1 MLCDNLF
8 FLASVL
14 TVSTLRVLM
23 AGSALG
29 RRWETTRRLGR
40 MLGWFVAAYATTL
53 ILVALLLPRR
63 FYSPGERRCFD
74 DWCVAATDV
83 KLADSSTSVHCPG
96 DHGGRNWIATIEV
109 SSDAKRVR
117 QHARDARAELED
129 GQGRRYQPC
138 AAARSLQTGPPRLLS
153 DELGPGESYDVYL
166 PFRLP
171 AGEVP
176 AGLVMHHGDFPGI
189 LIIGED
195 HSLLHPDALQR
206 LAVAQRRWK

>member
-1 MLCDNLF
+1 MSLGDLF

-14 TVSTLRVLM
+14 TVSTWCVLITI
-23 AGSALG
+23 SALG
-29 RRWETTRRLGR
+29 RRWETTRRSAR

-63 FYSPGERRCFD
+63 FYAAGERRCFD
-74 DWCVAATDV
+74 DWCVAAMEA
-83 KLADSSTSVHCPG
+83 KIADGSTAVPCS
-96 DHGGRNWIATIEV
+96 GGGSGRDWIATIEV
-109 SSDAKRVR
+109 SSYAKRIR
-117 QHARDARAELED
+117 QRAPDARAELED
-129 GQGRRYQPC
+129 AQGRRYQPC
-138 AAARSLQTGPPRLLS
+138 AGPLPLGTGQPRRLS

-171 AGEVP
+171 AAEAP

-195 HSLLHPDALQR
+195 HSLLHSPALQR
-206 LAVAQRRWK
+206 LAVAQRQ